1 MNNHFDISPLSKV
14 NNCAN
19 LSKIAK
25 QIGFAVEEFKLKAP
39 HRTDFIKAS
48 EIGRQE
54 LIECELFIC
63 ELYREMEMWRGQA
76 QLDRIS
82 NYKFIAEI
90 NELKEKLE
98 LSEKKY
104 IDLLNFNK

>member
-1 MNNHFDISPLSKV
+1 MKTHFDTTPLEKV
-14 NNCAN
+14 LHCSN

-82 NYKFIAEI
+82 DRK
-90 NELKEKLE
+90 
-98 LSEKKY
+98 STR
-104 IDLLNFNK
+104 LNSSH

>member
-1 MNNHFDISPLSKV
+1 MKPHFDTSPLAKV
-14 NNCAN
+14 NNCSN

-25 QIGFAVEEFKLKAP
+25 KIGLAVEEFKLKAP
-39 HRTDFIKAS
+39 HRKDFIEAS
-48 EIGRQE
+48 EQAIPE

-63 ELYREMEMWRGQA
+63 ELYREMELWKGQA